1 MNFRRT
7 VLRKVN
13 EYINGKLYPANINVI
28 DPSRGKYQKPPTIKE
43 ILLELDVFSEE
54 YY

>member
-13 EYINGKLYPANINVI
+13 EYINGKLYPAKVNVI
-28 DPSRGKYQKPPTIKE
+28 DPSRENYQTPPTIKE
-43 ILLELDVFSEE
+43 ILELSVFSEE